1 MLNTLND
8 EQILGIA
15 ECRDK
20 WIKVG
25 LQTGPVDR
33 EAAVVA
39 VNKAYK
45 CAGLQPPKE
54 VVFCTSPLDMDE
66 KIRAASNNEHKFIS
80 SYGFANCWSGW
91 AAFVDYFATYTDV
104 QNLEIFEGLRDLSYN
119 CGFVSFFDTTCFIS
133 ERPEYIK
140 MDDTGRTHCENGPAI
155 QYADGFEVYIWH
167 GVRIPKSH
175 RLVRC
180 SRSISQRWVRNGS
193 LRFCAEPGAPLQ
205 SLSLLR
211 TMKVRG
217 STLPWPL
224 TLGHTGLNLGSTSRR
239 SGRNKKTK
247 AGENPAFSLPKF
259 RGKLGSGRGSGW
271 GSGLGSGRGSGLG
284 SGPVSGRG
292 SCLGS
297 GQGSG
302 WGSGQG
308 AN

>member
-54 VVFCTSPLDMDE
+54 VVFCTSPIDMDE

-155 QYADGFEVYIWH
+155 RYADGFEVYIWH
-167 GVRIPKSH
+167 GVRIPKSWITEGPDIDQALH
-175 RLVRC
+175 NSNLE
-180 SRSISQRWVRNGS
+180 
-193 LRFCAEPGAPLQ
+193 LRRVASEIIGWAKILDHYRAVTIDEDADPQIGTLLKVNIPEVGEERFLKVLCGTGRTFAIPV
-205 SLSLLR
+205 LLR
-211 TMKVRG
+211 TMKGER
-217 STLPWPL
+217 STLLLAANAWTYGIKPWEYKPGDQDV
-224 TLGHTGLNLGSTSRR
+224 TKRR
-239 SGRNKKTK
+239 G
-247 AGENPAFSLPKF
+247 G
-259 RGKLGSGRGSGW
+259 
-271 GSGLGSGRGSGLG
+271 
-284 SGPVSGRG
+284 
-292 SCLGS
+292 
-297 GQGSG
+297 
-302 WGSGQG
+302 
-308 AN
+308 

>member
-39 VNKAYK
+39 VDKAYK

-133 ERPEYIK
+133 ERPEYIAWTYGIK
-140 MDDTGRTHCENGPAI
+140 PWEYKPEIRT
-155 QYADGFEVYIWH
+155 
-167 GVRIPKSH
+167 
-175 RLVRC
+175 
-180 SRSISQRWVRNGS
+180 
-193 LRFCAEPGAPLQ
+193 
-205 SLSLLR
+205 
-211 TMKVRG
+211 
-217 STLPWPL
+217 
-224 TLGHTGLNLGSTSRR
+224 
-239 SGRNKKTK
+239 
-247 AGENPAFSLPKF
+247 
-259 RGKLGSGRGSGW
+259 
-271 GSGLGSGRGSGLG
+271 
-284 SGPVSGRG
+284 
-292 SCLGS
+292 
-297 GQGSG
+297 
-302 WGSGQG
+302 
-308 AN
+308 

>member
-8 EQILGIA
+8 EQILGIT

-54 VVFCTSPLDMDE
+54 VVFCTSPIDMDE

-155 QYADGFEVYIWH
+155 RYADGFEVYIWH
-167 GVRIPKSH
+167 GVRIPKSWITEGPDIDQALH
-175 RLVRC
+175 NSNLE
-180 SRSISQRWVRNGS
+180 
-193 LRFCAEPGAPLQ
+193 LRRVASEIIGWAKILDHYRAVTIDEDADPQIGTLLKVNIPEVGEERFLKVLCGTGRTFAIPVPAEDDEGKRIDTALAANAWTYGIKPWEYKPEI
-205 SLSLLR
+205 R
-211 TMKVRG
+211 T
-217 STLPWPL
+217 
-224 TLGHTGLNLGSTSRR
+224 
-239 SGRNKKTK
+239 
-247 AGENPAFSLPKF
+247 
-259 RGKLGSGRGSGW
+259 
-271 GSGLGSGRGSGLG
+271 
-284 SGPVSGRG
+284 
-292 SCLGS
+292 
-297 GQGSG
+297 
-302 WGSGQG
+302 
-308 AN
+308 